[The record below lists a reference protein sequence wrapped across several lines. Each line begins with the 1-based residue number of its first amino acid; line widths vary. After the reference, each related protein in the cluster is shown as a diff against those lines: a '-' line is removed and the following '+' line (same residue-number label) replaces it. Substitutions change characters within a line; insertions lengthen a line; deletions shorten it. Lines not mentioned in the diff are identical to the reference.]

1 MKTIILNGLDIISMS
16 DIHNIF
22 SEELDFPE
30 YYGRNL
36 DALYDCLSEVTEEVE
51 IVIEERE
58 ELSENLGISFDRLC
72 NLLVD
77 ISEEYDNISVSF
89 LKRT

>member
-22 SEELDFPE
+22 SEELNFPE

-51 IVIEERE
+51 IVIKERE

-89 LKRT
+89 

>member
-89 LKRT
+89 

>member
-22 SEELDFPE
+22 SEELNFPE

-58 ELSENLGISFDRLC
+58 ELCENLGISFDRLC

-89 LKRT
+89 

>member
-1 MKTIILNGLDIISMS
+1 MKTIVLNGLDIISMS

-89 LKRT
+89 

>member
-51 IVIEERE
+51 IVIKERE

-89 LKRT
+89 

>member
-22 SEELDFPE
+22 SEELNFPE

-89 LKRT
+89 

>member
-16 DIHNIF
+16 EIHNIF

-36 DALYDCLSEVTEEVE
+36 DALYDCLSDVTEEVE

-72 NLLVD
+72 NLLVE
-77 ISEEYDNISVSF
+77 ISEEYENITVSF
-89 LKRT
+89 

>member
-1 MKTIILNGLDIISMS
+1 MKTVILDGNEIISMS

-22 SEELDFPE
+22 AEELDFPD

-36 DALYDCLSEVTEEVE
+36 DALYDCLGDVFEEVE
-51 IVIEERE
+51 IVIENRE
-58 ELSENLGISFDRLC
+58 ELSEMLGVSFDRLC

-77 ISEEYDNISVSF
+77 VSEENENISVSF
-89 LKRT
+89 